1 LILASAAALAQESVV
16 EREID
21 KFGKSLCKA
30 FALKCKSTAVAVPLP
45 RAKPTPPTKPK
56 REIAEKS
63 TKPAK
68 ATAAAK
74 PERKQV
80 VKPVS
85 SVSVEWPEPV
95 KEVEPE
101 KTDFPVASISKPPK
115 PVAVTA
121 PKGNMGDGCLE
132 ALKEARVDFTIPAM
146 PVSAGKCDVE
156 VPVRVTSIG
165 RVVLTDKP
173 TLSCRAASRLA
184 AWISEVAEPVVLSK
198 TGSPLAYVKTGPGYD
213 CGGKSGEALALRN
226 EHAAGDAIDL
236 AAFATA
242 DGRMIG
248 ATGATSAEVRLL
260 KGLTTSAC
268 GYFTTVLAPSA
279 SPGDHYHLD
288 LGRHGKGGA
297 ARICE

>member
-1 LILASAAALAQESVV
+1 LILAPAAALAQESAV

-30 FALKCKSTAVAVPLP
+30 FALKCKSTAVPLP
-45 RAKPTPPTKPK
+45 RAKPTPPAKPK
-56 REIAEKS
+56 REIAEKK

-68 ATAAAK
+68 AVAAAK
-74 PERKQV
+74 PEKKQV

-101 KTDFPVASISKPPK
+101 KTDFPVASITKPPK
-115 PVAVTA
+115 PVAETA

-132 ALKEARVDFTIPAM
+132 GLTEARVDFSVPVIPA
-146 PVSAGKCDVE
+146 SAGRCDVE
-156 VPVRVTSIG
+156 VPVRVSSIG

-184 AWISEVAEPVVLSK
+184 AWVSEVAEPVVLSK

-213 CGGKSGEALALRN
+213 CSGKSGEALALRN
-226 EHAAGDAIDL
+226 EHASGDAIDI

-248 ATGATSAEVRLL
+248 AASPEARLL

-279 SPGDHYHLD
+279 SPGNHFHFD